1 MIETFIT
8 PASIDDA
15 VRAMSENAG
24 AAYLSG
30 GTELN
35 SRASRI
41 HPTSVVSLSPLGL
54 RDINYSDESITIGAM
69 VTLED
74 LCHTGHPKH
83 PFMLALRTAAANVG
97 NRNIRNMATL
107 GGNICACKSCSDM
120 LPLLL
125 ALDSKLQVHP
135 SPGVEETVSVAD
147 YIAGPR
153 IALITD
159 VVLPVPPKT
168 FFIAIRRYT
177 RTANDLAL
185 VNVTVGLDVR
195 EGSCNR
201 ARVSIGGVAARPVRI
216 PEAEAA
222 LTGQHLDGRLSEL
235 SLRLESLLPGSIEPI
250 TDHRGSAEY
259 KMLLTRGLLIEAF
272 IAAAGK
278 GGVAR

>member
-8 PASIDDA
+8 PASIDEA
-15 VRAMSENAG
+15 VRASFENTG

-35 SRASRI
+35 SRAAKI
-41 HPTSVVSLSPLGL
+41 KPAGVISLSSLGL
-54 RDINYSDESITIGAM
+54 RDINYSGETITIGAM

-74 LCHTGHPKH
+74 LCHVGHPRH
-83 PFMLALRTAAANVG
+83 PFMLALRTAASNIG
-97 NRNIRNMATL
+97 NRNIRNMATI

-125 ALDSKLQVHP
+125 ALDARLQIHP
-135 SPGVEETVSVAD
+135 SPGVEETVTVED
-147 YIAGPR
+147 YIAGPKT
-153 IALITD
+153 ALITD
-159 VVLPVPPKT
+159 VVLPVPPKS
-168 FFIAIRRYT
+168 FFVAIRRYT

-195 EGSCNR
+195 DGECNR
-201 ARVSIGGVAARPVRI
+201 ARVSIGGVAVRPVRI
-216 PEAEAA
+216 FEAEAA
-222 LTGQHLDGRLSEL
+222 LAGQQLDGRLSEL
-235 SLRLESLLPGSIEPI
+235 SLRLESLLPGAIEPI

-259 KMLLTRGLLIEAF
+259 KIRLSKGLLIEAF
-272 IAAAGK
+272 IATAGK